1 MFVVQS
7 GCQYAKFH
15 DINALRIASLNVGTL
30 KDRSSEVVETMPRR
44 RIDLCC
50 IPECRWRDTSARMID
65 GKDSKCFGS
74 VANQVKGVLEYY
86 WQRSG

>member
-7 GCQYAKFH
+7 GRQYAKFH
-15 DINALRIASLNVGTL
+15 DINALRIVSLNVGTL
-30 KDRSSEVVETMPRR
+30 KDRSSEVVDTMPGR

-50 IPECRWRDTSARMID
+50 ISGCRWRGTSARMID

-74 VANQVKGVLEYY
+74 VTN
-86 WQRSG
+86 

>member
-1 MFVVQS
+1 MFVVKS
-7 GCQYAKFH
+7 GRQYVKFH

-30 KDRSSEVVETMPRR
+30 KDRSNEVVETMPRR

-50 IPECRWRDTSARMID
+50 IPECRWRGTSARTID

-74 VANQVKGVLEYY
+74 VTN
-86 WQRSG
+86 